1 MQPSSLSLCLSL
13 FWVKAI
19 LLFSRQRICQSIFL
33 GEELYGLRGTA
44 IIMKEYYNYL
54 RSLFYMKESFKY
66 VQMLKNFLPSSCVCV
81 LILSERLNLRLAERF
96 CVCVLHFVGP
106 TDENAGITF
115 YSFFFLF
122 YWDPCFY
129 QCTIHT
135 SKISGGQ
142 CTPVGPMHYSRDPQ
156 TLLFNNFF
164 IKNEFHGTIHTF
176 KNYFATVFSIFSK
189 INNIQTHS

>member
-13 FWVKAI
+13 LWVKAI

-115 YSFFFLF
+115 YSFFFSFLLRPLF
-122 YWDPCFY
+122 L
-129 QCTIHT
+129 
-135 SKISGGQ
+135 S
-142 CTPVGPMHYSRDPQ
+142 VHYS
-156 TLLFNNFF
+156 
-164 IKNEFHGTIHTF
+164 H
-176 KNYFATVFSIFSK
+176 
-189 INNIQTHS
+189 